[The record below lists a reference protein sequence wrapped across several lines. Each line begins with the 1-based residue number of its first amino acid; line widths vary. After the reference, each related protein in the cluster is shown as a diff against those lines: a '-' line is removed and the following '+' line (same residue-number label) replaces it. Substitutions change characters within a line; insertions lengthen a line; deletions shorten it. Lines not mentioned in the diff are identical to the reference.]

1 MAYQGSSH
9 DDDYLFVTYGTMNTS
24 ASLAV
29 EPRVAQP
36 IPPSRA
42 LKASGATLQVIS
54 EALLSLS
61 AEEADGTFAT
71 VYMPI
76 VVEGHKR

>member
-1 MAYQGSSH
+1 MLFELYKLSPGSCRL
-9 DDDYLFVTYGTMNTS
+9 YLNSV
-24 ASLAV
+24 LV
-29 EPRVAQP
+29 
-36 IPPSRA
+36 
-42 LKASGATLQVIS
+42 LQVIS

-61 AEEADGTFAT
+61 AEESDETFAS

>member
-1 MAYQGSSH
+1 MLLDLCELSRGSCR
-9 DDDYLFVTYGTMNTS
+9 L
-24 ASLAV
+24 SLNLV
-29 EPRVAQP
+29 VVF
-36 IPPSRA
+36 
-42 LKASGATLQVIS
+42 QVIS

-61 AEEADGTFAT
+61 AEESDETFAT